1 MERIVFMGTPDFS
14 VPILQALAEKY
25 EVVGVVTQPDR
36 PVGRKKILTP
46 TPVKIAAEELNI
58 PVLQPNKITGSKEMI
73 YIMEQLKPDLIVTA
87 AFGQFLPSALLEAPK
102 HGAINVHASLLP
114 KYRGGAPIHYAVMN
128 GDKETGITIMYMEKR
143 MDAGDILS
151 QRSIS
156 IDEEDDTGDLFE
168 KLSVLG
174 KELLIDTL
182 PDILAGTIQP
192 IKQNEEDATYSP
204 NITREQEQ
212 IEWTLPALQIK
223 NKIRGLRPFPGAFT
237 YWKGSRFKIWDAVIE
252 KEQTNEQPGTI
263 IDFKNNRIQ
272 VACGEKTILTL
283 LEVQPA
289 GKSRMSVENFLL
301 GAGNT
306 IQIGERLGK

>member
-1 MERIVFMGTPDFS
+1 MEKIVFMGTPDFS

-36 PVGRKKILTP
+36 PVGRKKVLTP

-73 YIMEQLKPDLIVTA
+73 YIMEELKPDLIVTA
-87 AFGQFLPSALLEAPK
+87 AFGQFLPNALLEAPT

-151 QRSIS
+151 QRSIR

-182 PDILAGTIQP
+182 PDILGGTIQP

-212 IEWTLPALQIK
+212 IEWAFPAKQIK

-237 YWKGSRFKIWDAVIE
+237 YWEGNRFKIWDAVVE